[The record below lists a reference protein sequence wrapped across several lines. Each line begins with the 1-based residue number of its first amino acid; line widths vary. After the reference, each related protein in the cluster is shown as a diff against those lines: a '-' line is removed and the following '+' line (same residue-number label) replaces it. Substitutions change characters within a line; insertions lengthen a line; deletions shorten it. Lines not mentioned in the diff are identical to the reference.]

1 MRKRI
6 VLFMLLL
13 LTVSSFHI
21 LAQQI
26 SSEKSLSYAR
36 AFGQQSQTAGRIRT
50 SVLPASFKLVYT
62 GGDTANP
69 DYYIYNVGNDNGFV
83 IIAGDE
89 RMDPILGYSLSG
101 HFDPEN
107 IADGLAY
114 MLDSYSASAKKWRN
128 QKNVRALS
136 KASAVTPL
144 ADITQVGPL
153 LGDIAWNQDSPYNDQ
168 CPLIDGKRALTGC
181 VATAAGQ
188 IMKYHAYPE
197 KGIGKKGGIDFAN
210 TTYDW
215 DKMLPTYNK
224 QTPGTAEQ
232 RAEVAKLLHHVGVS
246 VGMIYGT
253 DGSAS
258 DNRTAARALLQNF
271 DYSQKMDNARRLNY
285 TDDEWVA
292 LLKNEIDHQRPVLY
306 SGLSLRGG
314 HSFVCDGYDSEGR
327 LSFNF
332 GWGQKGT
339 FMKLADNE
347 FSSNN
352 EAVLGFVPNTKA
364 AAVAPQ
370 ISLFSSI
377 HLSSLSSKKGKT
389 FNAGMRISN
398 YGLNNFNDE
407 LGIAIY
413 QGDKLISVLK
423 HKKVSVPLNQYE
435 SGPETIKSQ
444 DLNFTDITLP
454 NNLSNGNY
462 QLCCVTQGNSD
473 WYKMTG
479 LAASV
484 DRYVDMT
491 VSGDNVAFSYPIGNG
506 QVALELTKEL
516 EMSIA
521 NNVGIAR
528 FALKNIHPD
537 YDYIGNVYI
546 LGRKEGSMAPQVFA
560 TTRAVVRVG
569 DSTDMEISGIPLSAG
584 NYTFFVAYSP
594 ISPEGA
600 ALGAVPVTPE
610 ALNFY
615 AYSVPKE
622 SVDYEVNFTTLKA
635 LPASYKQYKDDT
647 EFFTDGTLNHDK
659 MAPWRYVLSFKA
671 SSFFNTALDNF
682 DMGKVHTL
690 ISEAVTVKDANA
702 VLNWTVS
709 SAGENQPATYEVY
722 LTTKGQGV
730 NDFTKEDLIYSKT
743 FGGKEEVR
751 LGLSEYAGKTVYI
764 VFRHLLGD
772 ATSSTLNLH
781 HIRLLNIQSPK
792 DISVQSVETEL
803 YNVVNEKLPVTVSVR
818 NHAPFN
824 VKQFTAHFTV
834 GEQTYSEEISC
845 NIGYDETYTFTSAQA
860 VVSGNPGDA
869 LDIKVNVE
877 MDGEAPALLNNNSG
891 TAKVTVYEFAP
902 YKSMLVYKTSKTG
915 CAACAA
921 TYTELDKLEELYPAQ
936 FTGVAIWQDENA
948 LPEYLCAD
956 FKSFYSFSTPA
967 IYFNNKGLSYSGIS
981 DIVSNVKTTFNKT
994 APASNVSVEAAFA
1007 DADSRKL
1014 KIKIKARFAIPMKG
1028 DYKLGAIIEESNVKA
1043 SNYPINGNSP
1053 SGDQR
1058 TMNHMPIGTVGGA
1071 RGAEGLIIS
1080 NPETGKEYVYECEYT
1095 LPEETAIRYK
1105 KENVQVIGV
1114 VFTPQGTVDNSSID
1128 SYYVR
1133 IPQTDGLTF
1142 IAEEGYCP
1150 FKVIY
1155 EVEATGK
1162 DNKYTSITNNRATVA
1177 AGKDFSFRIAKD
1189 SSIGNRKVKV
1199 LMNRKANNNEE
1210 VELLP
1215 DLEGKYTLKDVHQY
1229 YFLEVQILDEED
1241 DSPRSIR
1248 KEDQLILSGNWTATD
1263 FSKLNLT
1270 DASLTSIDM
1279 TGIVI
1284 PQNAADIVPANPNLL
1299 VYASEDALAPLSWK
1313 NVVKGTEATKITL
1326 TDGYTFNNRID
1337 FTAGT
1342 ITYERNHDASEEWT
1356 SIYLPFSME
1365 IASLPKGVSVEGYV
1379 SCTGSNLKFEPVES
1393 GKTEANTPYM
1403 IHITPEGDNT
1413 KVYTATQVSV
1423 PKSDAHSIEYGDY
1436 CFKGTLKPIGE
1447 ETAGWFTLNADG
1459 KSFVAATAGI
1469 SAFRGYMEYTG
1480 TEPQPQTITVTHKT
1494 NDPTGMENES
1504 MQKGF
1509 NVYTAAGDLYIY
1521 TDQPMTVHI
1530 YSIDGREVSTLEAT
1544 QGTNIVSGLSKGFY
1558 LVNNKKVNVQ

>member
-1 MRKRI
+1 
-6 VLFMLLL
+6 MLLL
-13 LTVSSFHI
+13 LTVSSLHI
-21 LAQQI
+21 SAQQI
-26 SSEKSLSYAR
+26 SSERSLSYAR
-36 AFGQQSQTAGRIRT
+36 TFGQQSQVDGKTRT
-50 SVLPASFKLVYT
+50 SALPPSFKLVYT
-62 GGDTANP
+62 GGDTSNP
-69 DYYIYNVGNDNGFV
+69 DYYIYNAGSDNGFV

-89 RMDPILGYSLSG
+89 RMETILGYALSG

-107 IADGLAY
+107 IPDGLAY
-114 MLDSYSASAKKWRN
+114 MLESYTASAKKWKN
-128 QKNVRALS
+128 QKNTRALS
-136 KASAVTPL
+136 KPTAVTPL
-144 ADITQVGPL
+144 AEITRVGPL

-168 CPLIDGKRALTGC
+168 CPLIDGKRTLTGC

-197 KGIGKKGGIDFAN
+197 KGTGKKGDVDFAN

-215 DKMLPTYNK
+215 GNMLPTYNT
-224 QTPGTAEQ
+224 QTPGTTEQ
-232 RAEVAKLLHHVGVS
+232 RAEVAQLLHHVGVS

-258 DNRTAARALLQNF
+258 DNRTAARALRQNF
-271 DYSQKMDNARRLNY
+271 DYSQKMDNALRLNY
-285 TDDEWVA
+285 TDEEWIA

-332 GWGQKGT
+332 GWGKKGI
-339 FMKLADNE
+339 FMTLAENE

-352 EAVLGFVPNTKA
+352 AAILGFVPNPKA
-364 AAVAPQ
+364 ASVAPQ

-377 HLSSLSSKKGKT
+377 HVSSLSLKKGQK

-398 YGLNNFNDE
+398 YGLNNFNNE

-435 SGPETIKSQ
+435 SGPETIQSQ

-454 NNLSNGNY
+454 ANLGNGTY
-462 QLCCVTQGNSD
+462 QLCCVTQNDSE

-484 DRYVDMT
+484 DRNVDVT
-491 VSGDNVAFSYPIGNG
+491 VSGDNIAFSHPIGNG

-528 FALKNIHPD
+528 FALKNINPD
-537 YDYIGNVYI
+537 FDYIGNVYI

-560 TTRAVVRVG
+560 TARAVVRVG
-569 DSTDMEISGIPLSAG
+569 ASTDMEISGIPLSAG
-584 NYTFFVAYSP
+584 DYTFFVAYSP

-622 SVDYEVNFTTLKA
+622 SVDYEVDFTALKA
-635 LPASYKQYKDDT
+635 LPASYKQYKDET

-671 SSFFNTALDNF
+671 SSFFNTNLDNF
-682 DMGKVHTL
+682 DMGQVHTL
-690 ISEAVTVKDANA
+690 VSEAVTVKDANA

-709 SAGENQPATYEVY
+709 SAGDNQPATYEVY
-722 LTTKGQGV
+722 LTTQGQGV
-730 NDFTKEDLIYSKT
+730 NDFTKEDLIYSQT

-751 LGLSEYAGKTVYI
+751 LGLSEFAGKTVYI
-764 VFRHLLGD
+764 VFRHILGD

-803 YNVVNEKLPVTVSVR
+803 YNVVNEKLPVTVTVR

-834 GEQTYSEEISC
+834 GGQTYSEEISC
-845 NIGYDETYTFTSAQA
+845 NIGYDETHTFTSAQA
-860 VVSGNPGDA
+860 LVSGSPGDA
-869 LDIKVNVE
+869 LEIKVNVE
-877 MDGEAPALLNNNSG
+877 MDGEDPALLNNNSSH
-891 TAKVTVYEFAP
+891 AKVIVYEFVP
-902 YKSMLVYKTSKTG
+902 YKNMLVYKTSKTG

-921 TYTELDKLEELYPAQ
+921 TYTELDKLEELYPAH
-936 FTGVAIWQDENA
+936 FAGVAIWQDEKA

-956 FKSFYSFSTPA
+956 FSSFYSNSTPA
-967 IYFNNKGLSYSGIS
+967 IYFNNKGLSFSMIS

-994 APASNVSVEAAFA
+994 APAGNVAVEAAFA

-1014 KIKIKARFAIPMKG
+1014 KIKIKARFAIPLKG

-1071 RGAEGLIIS
+1071 RGAEGLVIT

-1095 LPEETAIRYK
+1095 LPEETSIRYK

-1114 VFTPQGTVDNSSID
+1114 VFTPQGTVENCAID

-1133 IPQTDGLTF
+1133 IRQTDGLTF

-1150 FKVIY
+1150 FKEIY
-1155 EVEATGK
+1155 EVEATGQ
-1162 DNKYTSITNNRATVA
+1162 NNSYTSITNNRATVA
-1177 AGKDFSFRIAKD
+1177 AGQDFRFRIAKD
-1189 SSIGNRKVKV
+1189 SSIGNRKIKIVV
-1199 LMNRKANNNEE
+1199 NRKAHPEEE
-1210 VELLP
+1210 VVLLP
-1215 DLEGKYTLKDVHQY
+1215 DAEGIYCLKNVHQY
-1229 YFLEVQILDEED
+1229 YFLEPQILDEED
-1241 DSPRSIR
+1241 DTPTSVRR
-1248 KEDQLILSGNWTATD
+1248 EERLVTADETVEN
-1263 FSKLNLT
+1263 KIT
-1270 DASLTSIDM
+1270 
-1279 TGIVI
+1279 
-1284 PQNAADIVPANPNLL
+1284 
-1299 VYASEDALAPLSWK
+1299 VYAD
-1313 NVVKGTEATKITL
+1313 
-1326 TDGYTFNNRID
+1326 R
-1337 FTAGT
+1337 
-1342 ITYERNHDASEEWT
+1342 
-1356 SIYLPFSME
+1356 
-1365 IASLPKGVSVEGYV
+1365 
-1379 SCTGSNLKFEPVES
+1379 
-1393 GKTEANTPYM
+1393 
-1403 IHITPEGDNT
+1403 
-1413 KVYTATQVSV
+1413 
-1423 PKSDAHSIEYGDY
+1423 
-1436 CFKGTLKPIGE
+1436 
-1447 ETAGWFTLNADG
+1447 
-1459 KSFVAATAGI
+1459 
-1469 SAFRGYMEYTG
+1469 
-1480 TEPQPQTITVTHKT
+1480 
-1494 NDPTGMENES
+1494 EN
-1504 MQKGF
+1504 
-1509 NVYTAAGDLYIY
+1509 LYID

-1530 YSIDGREVSTLEAT
+1530 YSIDGRKIRTLRT
-1544 QGTNIVSGLSKGFY
+1544 MKGTTAVYGLAKGFY
-1558 LVNNKKVNVQ
+1558 LVNNQKVAIQ